1 MAMGSGQVETVI
13 KERLREVVGDSEDSA
28 EDDVEMDKDEE
39 ARERVVEEG
48 FLSDYFFSMGSQ

>member
-1 MAMGSGQVETVI
+1 MGCGQVETVI
-13 KERLREVVGDSEDSA
+13 KERLREVVGDSEESA

-39 ARERVVEEG
+39 VRERVVEEG

>member
-39 ARERVVEEG
+39 VRERVVEEG